1 MTTATLRKVGGSV
14 MIAIPPAL
22 LDVAELRVD
31 MEVGL
36 TVTNGTIVIQP
47 KKKRAYTLEDL
58 ISRCDAAGPLGE
70 REWVDAPP
78 VGGELL

>member
-1 MTTATLRKVGGSV
+1 

-22 LDVAELRVD
+22 LDVTELRVD

-36 TVTNGTIVIQP
+36 TVANGNIVIQP
-47 KKKRAYTLEDL
+47 KKRRAYTLEDL
-58 ISRCDAAGPLGE
+58 IAKCNVADSLGE
-70 REWVDAPP
+70 REWVDAPA